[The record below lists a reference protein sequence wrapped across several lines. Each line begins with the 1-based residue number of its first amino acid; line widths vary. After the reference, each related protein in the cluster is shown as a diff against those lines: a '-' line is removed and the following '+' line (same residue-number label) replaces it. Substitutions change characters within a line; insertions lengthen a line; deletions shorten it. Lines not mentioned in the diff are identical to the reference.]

1 MDGRLQVGDRLVSVN
16 GVSVTG
22 QSVQFAVQQLTG
34 VKLGVVKIGVNHS
47 LPTSPDFNSSPI
59 SLDSSHPF
67 FAAEG
72 QSIIDIRSQE
82 DKDELQE
89 GTATTSALQLLKQPV
104 NQVSTV
110 CKVIERCGHVRRCGH
125 EREVWSCEEVC

>member
-16 GVSVTG
+16 GVSVLG
-22 QSVQFAVQQLTG
+22 QSLQFAVQQLTG

-72 QSIIDIRSQE
+72 QSIIDIHSLE
-82 DKDELQE
+82 DNEVQDG
-89 GTATTSALQLLKQPV
+89 GTTPSALQLLKQPI
-104 NQVSTV
+104 NQVSSV
-110 CKVIERCGHVRRCGH
+110 QGHVVG
-125 EREVWSCEEVC
+125 VVM